1 MAKALCGHCSHI
13 VIEGLEGSNQ
23 LMWLLALRYMGK
35 YVEKWTILTKFAN
48 DLMEVEMAIINQ
60 TKRLDQLIWVYYQY
74 L

>member
-1 MAKALCGHCSHI
+1 MAKALCRHCCHI
-13 VIEGLEGSNQ
+13 VIESLKGSNQ
-23 LMWLLALRYMGK
+23 LFGLLAWRYIGK
-35 YVEKWTILTKFAN
+35 YTEKCTILTKFAN